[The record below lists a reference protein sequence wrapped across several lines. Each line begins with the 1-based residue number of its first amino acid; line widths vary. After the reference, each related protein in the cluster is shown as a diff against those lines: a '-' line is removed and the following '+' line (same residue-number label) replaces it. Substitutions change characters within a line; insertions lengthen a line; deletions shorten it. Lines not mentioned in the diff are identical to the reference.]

1 MHAPKPMWS
10 RSTTAEIVSLALQIL
25 NNYVTSN
32 NNTIP
37 TILQFHAMR

>member
-10 RSTTAEIVSLALQIL
+10 RSTTAEIVSLVLQIL

-32 NNTIP
+32 NDTIL
-37 TILQFHAMR
+37 TVLQFHMMC